1 MSTSM
6 PEFEVIKR
14 TIRQRHIEQ
23 LRDLNIVADSFE
35 LETSPTDAYNN
46 LVRWS
51 QESKEQLLA
60 GVAQSE
66 PQTLCTL

>member
-14 TIRQRHIEQ
+14 SIRQRHIEQ

-35 LETSPTDAYNN
+35 VFPTGTSYDDI
-46 LVRWS
+46 VRWS
-51 QESKEQLLA
+51 QESEEQLHA
-60 GVAQSE
+60 GKSQSE
-66 PQTLCTL
+66 PKTLCTL